1 MGRKRIIAA
10 MLSWTIVLSMIL
22 PQGTAVFAA
31 EIPEDEVSIETSGEM
46 TTDEEDTA
54 AADVMLTDEAD
65 GELTEQA
72 DNGQLMDI
80 PSDEEELSL
89 PDEAGQAMFSG
100 DDLSIEGDGS
110 VGEMLAD
117 KLGAKLAEQEQ
128 NNGCFI
134 RSLSAKV

>member
-128 NNGCFI
+128 
-134 RSLSAKV
+134 KPQQVQE